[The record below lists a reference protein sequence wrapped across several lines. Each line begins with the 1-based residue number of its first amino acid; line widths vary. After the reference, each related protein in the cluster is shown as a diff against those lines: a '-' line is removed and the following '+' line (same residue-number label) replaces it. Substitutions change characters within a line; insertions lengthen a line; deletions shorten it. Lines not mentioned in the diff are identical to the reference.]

1 MWAGSATSAHG
12 NAVAQTALIVA
23 ILQIRGTASGTG
35 AVKTVTQVACLLAGG
50 VQADRLRRQYVMLA
64 ADGVRGAVLAALFAV
79 DPATGPCAVSACLL

>member
-1 MWAGSATSAHG
+1 VGGLRHLRARQCGGADRTDRRDLAD
-12 NAVAQTALIVA
+12 Q
-23 ILQIRGTASGTG
+23 GTASGTG